1 MKWVTRAYVHL
12 DRVAS
17 PWLIVRF
24 IDPQAQFEFVP
35 WGEEA
40 SRSTDAIGF
49 ALPGATY
56 GPHDA
61 QGTTFAKLRRAHH
74 LDDPALVTL
83 EQVIGH
89 GVEYVLHGFRPAADD
104 RLGQIAVGL
113 LAIAEGLLL
122 THRDDNAI
130 IAQSLPPTGRH
141 VAGKT
146 LREQQW
152 FFRAWLTQ
160 EFGEQLARMINKKR
174 LSIHQVAVRADMPR
188 KTIHAILEGDRIA
201 FNEAAD
207 VALAFGC
214 YLDISIK
221 PIAGYRGAKKPKK
234 KAR

>member
-130 IAQSLPPTGRH
+130 IAQSLPFYDALYAQFKVEHAVETEGLVLPGHGDGRGPTSKIDFLRT
-141 VAGKT
+141 VLDKASGKT
-146 LREQQW
+146 
-152 FFRAWLTQ
+152 
-160 EFGEQLARMINKKR
+160 
-174 LSIHQVAVRADMPR
+174 D
-188 KTIHAILEGDRIA
+188 
-201 FNEAAD
+201 
-207 VALAFGC
+207 
-214 YLDISIK
+214 
-221 PIAGYRGAKKPKK
+221 
-234 KAR
+234 